1 MENEMKVLFETI
13 MDRKQHAEAGSYTGY
28 LFEKGTEKILK
39 R

>member
-28 LFEKGTEKILK
+28 LFEKEQRKY
-39 R
+39 